1 MPHPTLTVIVPFFNA
16 PQNLVRCL
24 EGLRTS
30 TIEFEL
36 LLADDAST
44 DASARDLAEGAGRVI
59 RLEKNGGPGAARNA
73 AAQVAQGDVL
83 VFIDSDVVVQPTTLE
98 RIAAAFE
105 ADPELGS
112 LFGSYDDDPAHPS
125 WVSTYRN
132 LLHHHTHQVA
142 PKEASTFWAGCGAI
156 RRDLFLSLG
165 GYDVALFTRPSIEDI
180 ELGMRMRAAGE
191 RIEVHPDIQCKHLKH
206 WRFIEMI
213 RVDVF
218 QRAIPWGHLLLERA
232 EGEAVL
238 NVSTDQ
244 KLSVVLAYLA
254 PVIGVT
260 LPWTLASGVGPPA
273 AWIAAPVLCVL
284 GILVLNRG
292 FYGTLLRARG
302 LPFAAFGAALHYLYF
317 LYCGFAHVWV
327 QVSHRVLGKRAL
339 TSGPPSVQRAE

>member
-1 MPHPTLTVIVPFFNA
+1 MPRPTLTVIVPFFNA
-16 PQNLVRCL
+16 PQNLARCL
-24 EGLRTS
+24 EGLRSS
-30 TIEFEL
+30 TQEFEL

-44 DASARDLAEGAGRVI
+44 DPSVREMAQKAGRVV
-59 RLEKNGGPGAARNA
+59 RLEVNGGPGAARNA
-73 AAQVAQGDVL
+73 AAQVAEGDVL
-83 VFIDSDVVVQPTTLE
+83 VFIDSDVVVQPDTLE
-98 RIAAAFE
+98 KIARAFE
-105 ADPELGS
+105 ADPTLGS
-112 LFGSYDDDPAHPS
+112 LFGSYDDDPAHRS

-142 PKEASTFWAGCGAI
+142 PRQASTFWAGCGAI
-156 RRDLFLSLG
+156 RRDLFLALG
-165 GYDVALFTRPSIEDI
+165 GYDTDLFTRPSIEDI

-206 WRFIEMI
+206 WRFVEMI

-238 NVSTDQ
+238 NVSADQ
-244 KLSVVLAYLA
+244 KLSVAFAYLA
-254 PVIGVT
+254 PLLGMA
-260 LPWTLASGVGPPA
+260 LPWVLPLELGPA
-273 AWIAAPVLCVL
+273 GAWIAAPLLCVL
-284 GILVLNRG
+284 GILVLNRR

-302 LPFAAFGAALHYLYF
+302 LPFAVFGAALHYLYF

-339 TSGPPSVQRAE
+339 TSGAPSVQRAD